1 MKKTL
6 IKSLMTLICSTLL
19 CINCLTLKSIHS
31 IPQEENP
38 ISVLDDSDDFVQEYN

>member
-6 IKSLMTLICSTLL
+6 IKSLMTLMCSTLL
-19 CINCLTLKSIHS
+19 CVNCYTLKSILS